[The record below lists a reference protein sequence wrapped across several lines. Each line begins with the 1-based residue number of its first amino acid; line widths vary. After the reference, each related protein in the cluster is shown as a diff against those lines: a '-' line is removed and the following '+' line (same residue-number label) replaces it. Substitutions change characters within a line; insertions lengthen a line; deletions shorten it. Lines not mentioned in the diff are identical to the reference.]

1 MIQLSRSKSSNTRLK
16 SILKIGEDRI
26 SEMEDTAEEFMQSA
40 IERGKNME
48 NVKKWLKEMTFRGN
62 SFNIHLTGVP
72 GEENGRRFI

>member
-1 MIQLSRSKSSNTRLK
+1 
-16 SILKIGEDRI
+16 
-26 SEMEDTAEEFMQSA
+26 MEDTAEEFMQSA